1 MKRSD
6 VAVAGLLIG
15 FAGFIFLEGRRLP
28 LGSLRV
34 PQTGFFPS
42 ILAALL
48 ALFAGALLFQAW
60 RTADSAGGAETLEP
74 RSWVRIGAA
83 LAAMAFFALA
93 LESAGF
99 FLTTFLLMTLLLRAI
114 EAQRWSKVIPIALAT
129 ALVSYAIFGMLLGIP
144 LPAGFLG
151 I

>member
-6 VAVAGLLIG
+6 AAVAALLIG
-15 FAGFIFLEGRRLP
+15 LAAFIFLESRRLP
-28 LGSLRV
+28 LGSFRV
-34 PQTGFFPS
+34 PQTGFFPT

-48 ALFAGALLFQAW
+48 ALFAAALLLQAW

-74 RSWVRIGAA
+74 RSWARIGAA
-83 LAAMAFFALA
+83 MAAMAFFALV

-99 FLTTFLLMTLLLRAI
+99 FLTTFLLMILLLRAI
-114 EAQRWSKVIPIALAT
+114 EAQKWSKVIAIALAT
-129 ALVSYAIFGMLLGIP
+129 ALVSYAIFGLLLGIP

>member
-6 VAVAGLLIG
+6 AAVAALLIG
-15 FAGFIFLEGRRLP
+15 FAAFIFLESRRLP
-28 LGSLRV
+28 VGSLRV
-34 PQTGFFPS
+34 PQTGFFPI

-48 ALFAGALLFQAW
+48 ALFAAALLLQAS
-60 RTADSAGGAETLEP
+60 RTADLAGAAQRLEP
-74 RSWVRIGAA
+74 RGWMRIGAA

-99 FLTTFLLMTLLLRAI
+99 FLTTFFLMALLLRAI
-114 EAQRWSKVIPIALAT
+114 DAQKWSKVIAIALAT
-129 ALVSYAIFGMLLGIP
+129 AVVSYAIFALLLGIP